1 MPPVVLPEE
10 VLLQEERYAAKIEE
24 MEREVFHLYG
34 PGEDNL
40 DAITKKITQEIDAE

>member
-24 MEREVFHLYG
+24 MEE
-34 PGEDNL
+34 
-40 DAITKKITQEIDAE
+40 AQEESEGQGKNFLIVTPIIMTRIQ

>member
-24 MEREVFHLYG
+24 MEEG
-34 PGEDNL
+34 
-40 DAITKKITQEIDAE
+40 QEESEEAQLRRGHCPPVHC